1 MPKRDK
7 KHEEEVPKESTT
19 KYEGGQ
25 GSKTR
30 AQQQKNNATK
40 LHDFDEPPADE
51 APGIRHDHKVTHNGG
66 TRLDA
71 NRQQHDEAERDSE
84 ANRDDRRGRADEHS
98 DHRDRGPGHSTGST
112 GKPNGG

>member
-7 KHEEEVPKESTT
+7 QHEEEQPKESTT

-30 AQQQKNNATK
+30 EQQQKNNATK
-40 LHDFDEPPADE
+40 LRSFDEPPADE
-51 APGIRHDHKVTHNGG
+51 TVGIRHDHKVTHEGG

-71 NRQQHDEAERDSE
+71 NREQHDEAERDSE
-84 ANRDDRRGRADEHS
+84 ANRDDRRGRADEHT
-98 DHRDRGPGHSTGST
+98 DHRDRGPGHSAGSS
-112 GKPNGG
+112 GRPNCG